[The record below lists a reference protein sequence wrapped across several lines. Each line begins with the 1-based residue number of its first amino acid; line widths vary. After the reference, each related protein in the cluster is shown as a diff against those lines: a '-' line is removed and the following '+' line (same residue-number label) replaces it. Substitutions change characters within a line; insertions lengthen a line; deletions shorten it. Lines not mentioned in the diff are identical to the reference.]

1 MMSQVEQLQRIEA
14 VRRFSRFYTRKIGVL
29 QEGLLDSAFSLAEA
43 RVIYELAHH
52 ETATAT
58 ELARELG
65 LDGGYLSR
73 MLKSLEHRGHVE
85 RRPAENDARQ
95 VLLSLTEQGQAAFA
109 ELNGRSRTQ
118 VGALLDRLGQ
128 VDQTCLVEAMATVER
143 LLGEEPLRRAPYIL
157 RPHQPG
163 DIGWVVARHGALY
176 AREYGWDETFEA
188 LAAEIGARFIRNFD
202 PKRERCWIAE
212 KDGENVGSVFLVRQS
227 DEVAKLR
234 MLLVEPK
241 ARGLGIG
248 RRLIE
253 ECIRFARLK
262 GYRKLTLWT
271 NSVLVA
277 AIHLYEQ
284 AGFRLVE
291 EERHHSFGHDLVGQ
305 NWELDL

>member
-1 MMSQVEQLQRIEA
+1 MSEIEQLQRIEA

-73 MLKSLEHRGHVE
+73 MLKSLEQRGHVE
-85 RRPAENDARQ
+85 RRPAEHDARQ
-95 VLLSLTEQGQAAFA
+95 MLLSLTEQGQAVFA
-109 ELNGRSRTQ
+109 ELNGRSRAQ
-118 VGALLDRLGQ
+118 VGALLDPLSTA
-128 VDQTCLVEAMATVER
+128 DQARLVEAMETVER
-143 LLGEEPLRRAPYIL
+143 LLGEQPLRRAPYIL

-253 ECIRFARLK
+253 ECIHFARLK

-291 EERHHSFGHDLVGQ
+291 EERHHSFGQDLVGQ